1 MTEINFAA
9 FWNCTSLKE
18 ICVEDG
24 TSTLYWG
31 TYGSYNSYFDE
42 CPIEKVYL
50 GRNLGFLGNNYGW
63 FDYGNR
69 ISSLTIGNRVTTI
82 CDEVFWNLAQDI
94 SIYLMCTTPPTIE
107 ERSDAAYVNWNIYVP
122 QGTLDAYQNANVWK
136 EFWNIQE
143 HNLTGVSEVSA
154 GDIAIE
160 VTANGIALSDT
171 DGKAVAVYTVAGA
184 LVEKIDSYA
193 GEEIALDKGV
203 YVLRIG
209 NKTMKVKL

>member
-1 MTEINFAA
+1 
-9 FWNCTSLKE
+9 
-18 ICVEDG
+18 
-24 TSTLYWG
+24 
-31 TYGSYNSYFDE
+31 
-42 CPIEKVYL
+42 
-50 GRNLGFLGNNYGW
+50 
-63 FDYGNR
+63 
-69 ISSLTIGNRVTTI
+69 
-82 CDEVFWNLAQDI
+82 
-94 SIYLMCTTPPTIE
+94 MCTTPPTIE